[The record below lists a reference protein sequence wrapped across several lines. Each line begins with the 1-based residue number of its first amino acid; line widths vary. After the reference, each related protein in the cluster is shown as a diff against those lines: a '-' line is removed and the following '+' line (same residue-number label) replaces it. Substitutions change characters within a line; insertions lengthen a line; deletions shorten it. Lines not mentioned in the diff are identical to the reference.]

1 MAKVQWYIRCPAR
14 VNTSKI
20 NNILTEDMDFLIY
33 DFIILRIGSVFLDG
47 KCLCSGQEL
56 SHLAGNT
63 SDSRFFIC
71 LLMKPNMFLVEKLE
85 TIKV

>member
-1 MAKVQWYIRCPAR
+1 MAKIQWHIGCPAR

-20 NNILTEDMDFLIY
+20 NNILTEDMGFLIY
-33 DFIILRIGSVFLDG
+33 DFIILRIGSAFLDG

-56 SHLAGNT
+56 SHLTDNT

-71 LLMKPNMFLVEKLE
+71 LLMKPSMFLVENSE